1 MQYNAP
7 NCSEEYN
14 PMVNEPVKLT
24 AEEIKTRQEL
34 SFEWTARYKDGTE
47 LKQYD
52 DEKQLAYHFG
62 HIDQDR
68 ICEFELTPKR
78 EGLNPVKV
86 NLETGLF
93 YIDNKP
99 FKELF
104 AGETRIPLGLFLS
117 DKKVVSPWGNKAKL
131 IYVRHVR
138 RDFVPGPQ
146 GFGMQ
151 VSVTYEIGWEADVDD
166 KHEKHVLVIDEQG
179 RLAIPPTFE
188 QQGFKAL

>member
-1 MQYNAP
+1 
-7 NCSEEYN
+7 
-14 PMVNEPVKLT
+14 MVKPIKLT
-24 AEEIKTRQEL
+24 EEEL
-34 SFEWTARYKDGTE
+34 NNRRELVYEWVAYYKGNTV

-62 HIDQDR
+62 HIDQDK
-68 ICEFELTPKR
+68 IYEFELVPTK

-93 YIDNKP
+93 YIDGKP

-104 AGETRIPLGLFLS
+104 AGETRIPLGLFFG

-131 IYVRHVR
+131 IYVRRVR
-138 RDFVPGPQ
+138 RDFVPSSE

-151 VSVTYEIGWEADVDD
+151 VSMIYEIGWEADVEGN
-166 KHEKHVLVIDEQG
+166 HEKHVLLVDEKG
-179 RLAIPPTFE
+179 HLGIPPTLE

>member
-1 MQYNAP
+1 
-7 NCSEEYN
+7 
-14 PMVNEPVKLT
+14 MVNEPVKLT
-24 AEEIKTRQEL
+24 ENEKNSRKEL
-34 SFEWTARYKDGTE
+34 AYEWLARYKDGVE

-52 DEKQLAYHFG
+52 DENQLIYHFG

-68 ICEFELTPKR
+68 ICEFELIPKK
-78 EGLNPVKV
+78 EGLNPVKI

-104 AGETRIPLGLFLS
+104 SGETRIPLGLFLV
-117 DKKVVSPWGNKAKL
+117 DKKVVSSWGNKAKL

-151 VSVTYEIGWEADVDD
+151 VSVIYEIGWEADVDD
-166 KHEKHVLVIDEQG
+166 KHEKHVLLVDEQG

-188 QQGFKAL
+188 QQGFKLL

>member
-1 MQYNAP
+1 
-7 NCSEEYN
+7 
-14 PMVNEPVKLT
+14 MVNEPVKLT
-24 AEEIKTRQEL
+24 ENEKNTRLEL
-34 SFEWTARYKDGTE
+34 SYEWIARYKDGTE

-52 DEKQLAYHFG
+52 DEKQLVNHFG
-62 HIDQDR
+62 HIDQDK
-68 ICEFELTPKR
+68 ICEFELIPKK

-117 DKKVVSPWGNKAKL
+117 DKKVVSSWGNKAKL
-131 IYVRHVR
+131 IYVRHMR
-138 RDFVPGPQ
+138 RDFVPGPD

-151 VSVTYEIGWEADVDD
+151 VSVIYEVGWEADVND
-166 KHEKHVLVIDEQG
+166 KHEKYVLLIDEQG
-179 RLAIPPTFE
+179 RLAIPPTSE
-188 QQGFKAL
+188 QQGFKTL